1 MYLELLDKKRKT
13 VVLVNVITV
22 KEMAICWLLILFDDF
37 YVLDVFETLNIEN
50 LFNFNLVAA
59 TFVLEKQQ
67 QTMQIQTQ
75 RITVQSIKLMHN
87 NLF

>member
-1 MYLELLDKKRKT
+1 MCLELLDKKRKT

-22 KEMAICWLLILFDDF
+22 KEMAICWLLILVDYF
-37 YVLDVFETLNIEN
+37 YVLDVFETLDIEN

-59 TFVLEKQQ
+59 TFVFKKQQ
-67 QTMQIQTQ
+67 QTRQIQTQ
-75 RITVQSIKLMHN
+75 RITVQSMKLMYN

>member
-1 MYLELLDKKRKT
+1 MCLELLDKKRKT

-22 KEMAICWLLILFDDF
+22 KEMVICWLLILFDDF

>member
-1 MYLELLDKKRKT
+1 MCLELLDKKRKT
-13 VVLVNVITV
+13 IVLVNVITV
-22 KEMAICWLLILFDDF
+22 KEMAICWLLILVDDF

-75 RITVQSIKLMHN
+75 RITVQSMKLMYN
-87 NLF
+87 NFF

>member
-1 MYLELLDKKRKT
+1 MCLELLDKKRKT

-22 KEMAICWLLILFDDF
+22 KEMAICWLLILVDYF

-59 TFVLEKQQ
+59 TFVLKKQQ

>member
-1 MYLELLDKKRKT
+1 MCLELLDKKRKT
-13 VVLVNVITV
+13 VVLANVITV
-22 KEMAICWLLILFDDF
+22 KEMAICWLLILVDYF
-37 YVLDVFETLNIEN
+37 YVLDVFETLDREN

-59 TFVLEKQQ
+59 TFVFKKQQ

-75 RITVQSIKLMHN
+75 RITAQSMKLMHN